1 MQIFTTLL
9 TETKKNK
16 RNGEKKSRRIKPFF
30 SIEIR
35 KQWAVEANIQANH
48 VFTARAQK
56 RVNTEI
62 EQKRRSPIIEG
73 WEEASFL
80 CWDSRN
86 EIVGIFV
93 MFGINAVVTNHFEV
107 FMLNILEKSNKSK
120 IYWFFKMFSGDV
132 NDESFDE
139 INSVNGF
146 RNQLVIF
153 MPVVVKSNGLP
164 VIIVDTGRSDISTSR
179 KNLMFRVRNLD
190 FSSLYLGLPTYLPIY
205 LITSLL
211 LAIDGLAWI

>member
-1 MQIFTTLL
+1 
-9 TETKKNK
+9 
-16 RNGEKKSRRIKPFF
+16 
-30 SIEIR
+30 
-35 KQWAVEANIQANH
+35 
-48 VFTARAQK
+48 
-56 RVNTEI
+56 
-62 EQKRRSPIIEG
+62 
-73 WEEASFL
+73 
-80 CWDSRN
+80 
-86 EIVGIFV
+86 
-93 MFGINAVVTNHFEV
+93 
-107 FMLNILEKSNKSK
+107 
-120 IYWFFKMFSGDV
+120 MFSGDV

-190 FSSLYLGLPTYLPIY
+190 FSSLYLGLPKYLPIY